1 MCYRY
6 SKSSSI
12 FVELGK
18 DRFSNSVS
26 SHGLLCRFFTH
37 TLLYTHT
44 HPNITV
50 SVIKY
55 DKTKAEYNAKRYR
68 GSEFLIRKP
77 NAGPC

>member
-1 MCYRY
+1 MAFRAM
-6 SKSSSI
+6 
-12 FVELGK
+12 V
-18 DRFSNSVS
+18 FSVVS
-26 SHGLLCRFFTH
+26 LHIR
-37 TLLYTHT
+37 YTHT